1 MENKTTFKD
10 LGLSD
15 EVLAAINKKGFEEPT
30 TIQEMTIPIM
40 LKDKDNIIAQ
50 AQTGT
55 GKTAAFALPL
65 IELINPKL
73 RSVQALILA
82 PTRELAIQVSEEI
95 TSLCGSSGIQ
105 AVPIYGGQSIDQQL
119 RRLKKGVHIV
129 VGTPGRIIDHLKRR
143 TLKLKEIEHLIL
155 DEADEMLNMG
165 FIDDIEEIM
174 KHTNDDKRTL
184 LFSAT
189 MPKRIRD
196 LAQKYMEGYELLV
209 VKKTPLN
216 TSLTE
221 QIYFEVKLADKF
233 EALSRIIDIEQ
244 KFYGLVFCRTR
255 GDVDT
260 VAAKLNS
267 RGYDADAIHGE
278 ISQSQRERT
287 LMNFRKKKI
296 NILVA
301 TDVAARGID
310 VQDLTHVI
318 NYALPQDP
326 EAYIHRIGRTGRAG
340 KQGTAITFITP
351 NEYRRLMT
359 IQRVA
364 KTEIKKASVP
374 QVKDIIEAKRKNIDE
389 KISAAFAKEIG
400 ENYHNWAKSLL
411 EDKSPTDV
419 LASLLS
425 FSFDDTLNPRGYN
438 DIYDTARKG
447 RAERQGRD
455 DSGMNQTGKTRLF
468 VALGK
473 DDKFNPKKLVDLISS
488 KVSIESYQ
496 ISDVQVMDKFAFIT
510 VPFTKAEDIVEA
522 FQEQGKRP
530 LVSHVKKSKNDAGAR
545 GSSRGSSRGGSRGG
559 DSRGGSRGGYRGKSD
574 NKREGSSRKE
584 RRTRD

>member
-1 MENKTTFKD
+1 MENKIKFKD
-10 LGLSD
+10 LGLSS
-15 EVLAAINKKGFEEPT
+15 EVLEAINKKGFEEPT

-40 LKDKDNIIAQ
+40 LKDESNIIAQ

-65 IELINPKL
+65 IELIEPKL
-73 RSVQALILA
+73 RSVQAMILA

-95 TSLCGSSGIQ
+95 TSLCGSTGIKSI
-105 AVPIYGGQSIDQQL
+105 PIYGGQSIDQQL

-129 VGTPGRIIDHLKRR
+129 VGTPGRVIDHLKRK

-165 FIDDIEEIM
+165 FIEDIEEIM
-174 KHTNDDKRTL
+174 KHTNDNKRTL

-196 LAQKYMEGYELLV
+196 LANKYMEGYELLV
-209 VKKTPLN
+209 VKKKQLTTN
-216 TSLTE
+216 LTE

-244 KFYGLVFCRTR
+244 NFYGLIFCRTR
-255 GDVDT
+255 SDVDT
-260 VAAKLNS
+260 VASKLNA
-267 RGYDADAIHGE
+267 RGYDADAIHGD

-287 LMNFRKKKI
+287 LMNFKKKKI
-296 NILVA
+296 NVLVA

-326 EAYIHRIGRTGRAG
+326 EAYVHRIGRTGRAG

-364 KTEIKKASVP
+364 KTEIKKAAVP
-374 QVKDIIEAKRKNIDE
+374 QVKDIIEAKRKSIE
-389 KISAAFAKEIG
+389 EELVAAFAKDIHAD
-400 ENYHNWAKSLL
+400 YHNWAKSLL

-425 FSFDDTLNPRGYN
+425 FSFDDKLNPRGYN
-438 DIYDTARKG
+438 DISDTNRRGGRTAR
-447 RAERQGRD
+447 AGRD
-455 DSGMNQTGKTRLF
+455 DGGVNQAGKTRLF

-473 DDKFNPKKLVDLISS
+473 DDKYNPKKLVDLVSS

-522 FQEQGKRP
+522 FQERGKRP
-530 LVSHVKKSKNDAGAR
+530 LVSHVKKSKSDAGAR
-545 GSSRGSSRGGSRGG
+545 GTSRGNSRGNSRGSSRG
-559 DSRGGSRGGYRGKSD
+559 DSRGGYKGKSD
-574 NKREGSSRKE
+574 NKRGGSSRKE
-584 RRTRD
+584 RRRKD